1 LKNTALE
8 TKQYLTFRLH
18 DLQYGIEAALVQEIV
33 PIPELIPINEA
44 STDII
49 GLLNFQGQIVP
60 MMYLD
65 LLQEHSLKECRLSD
79 YVVIAEWEGLQF
91 GLIVSQTNEL
101 LELNTE
107 VIGTELLDGL
117 IGDINATFITGIAKV
132 EEGNILLLDSKSLMG
147 QVEVMLPLIWDAQ
160 SQLDEMRESPTMDL
174 KDQVEQDG
182 SQQGEEFQ
190 TPKISSSFYDFYCPN
205 STPEERAIFRAR
217 ADNLKQRIESSK
229 VTNELITLAVINL
242 GDEYFGLDL
251 ELIRAFTDISNLTP
265 IPCCPNHIVG
275 NINLRGEIVT
285 LVDIRNVLNLPPTPV
300 SVGSKAVVVQVDD
313 IVAGLPVDQV
323 LEMVELN
330 SADMIPLSGIVSEF
344 GEQYIR
350 GTAFFQEKILR
361 VLDLPKLFRQGELV
375 VNEQA

>member
-1 LKNTALE
+1 MKNTALE

-107 VIGTELLDGL
+107 VIETELLDGL

-330 SADMIPLSGIVSEF
+330 SADMIPLSGIMSEF

>member
-1 LKNTALE
+1 LKNTAIE

-18 DLQYGIEAALVQEIV
+18 DLQYGIEAALVQEIF

-65 LLQEHSLKECRLSD
+65 LLQEHSLKECHLSD

-91 GLIVSQTNEL
+91 GLIVNQTNEL

-107 VIGTELLDGL
+107 VIETELLDGL

-132 EEGNILLLDSKSLMG
+132 EEGDILLLDSKSLMG

-160 SQLDEMRESPTMDL
+160 SQLDEMRESPTIDL
-174 KDQVEQDG
+174 KEQVEQDG

-285 LVDIRNVLNLPPTPV
+285 LVDIRNVLNLSPTPV

>member
-1 LKNTALE
+1 LKNTAIE

-18 DLQYGIEAALVQEIV
+18 DLQYGIEAALVQEIF

-91 GLIVSQTNEL
+91 GLIVNQTNEL

-117 IGDINATFITGIAKV
+117 IGDSNATFITGIAKV

-174 KDQVEQDG
+174 KEQVEQDG

-190 TPKISSSFYDFYCPN
+190 TPQISSSFYDFYCPN